1 MFLSPH
7 PGYIISE
14 ALPEGQIWHFLANRV
29 EFELLGFLCRIQ
41 PGPSALCG
49 KVKDSNYH
57 YDATVLQNELTWCP
71 PWPRSPKV
79 LYKMQ
84 DNSWT

>member
-1 MFLSPH
+1 
-7 PGYIISE
+7 
-14 ALPEGQIWHFLANRV
+14 
-29 EFELLGFLCRIQ
+29 LGFLCRIQ